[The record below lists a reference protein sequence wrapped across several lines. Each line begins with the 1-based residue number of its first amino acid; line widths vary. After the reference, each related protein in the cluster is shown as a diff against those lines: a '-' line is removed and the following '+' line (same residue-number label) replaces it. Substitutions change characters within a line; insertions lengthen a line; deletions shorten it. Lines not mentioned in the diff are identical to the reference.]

1 MARKPGRPASDEIVS
16 EAAKQA
22 TDASK
27 IPVDAAD
34 SETDQLIREAN
45 AILSNT
51 ARTEI
56 LKTAALNAKKAHL
69 EAKREFKEAQEEIS
83 EFEKPSSS
91 LNGFKS
97 IPSGITPEDIR
108 TIAETL
114 PEEQREGFI
123 RQALGMPGGNP
134 LISAFMQRTP
144 TAQAAIQPNNSQPAQ
159 NMTFTDMM
167 QGMLAM
173 MSMSMQLEQKKSEE
187 WRQQQ
192 AYLEEQHRRRVEE
205 LREARGEVPQE
216 RGPDP
221 ATEAYKLQI
230 DLLREE
236 LKTNREMLKDAI
248 TKREGGDVSSSLQ
261 QQILDL
267 TQKNLDI
274 QNQAQEAKLRAMEAQ
289 LQQNSKFNMSIN
301 DIVKQAQD
309 SGANLRMGDAT
320 DLQLANDHEYRMK
333 QLELQQEREE
343 KLTNAKIAEYQA
355 KVTEAESHKDLIKT
369 LAVAVGTQLFSK
381 QQSIPSVEESSNS
394 VKKLV
399 GAVQ

>member
-1 MARKPGRPASDEIVS
+1 MARKPGRPPSDEIVS

-22 TDASK
+22 NDASK
-27 IPVDAAD
+27 IIVEATDP
-34 SETDQLIREAN
+34 ETDQLLKEAN

-51 ARTEI
+51 AKTEI

-83 EFEKPSSS
+83 EFEKPLAKS
-91 LNGFKS
+91 NGFKS
-97 IPSGITPEDIR
+97 IPSGVTPDDIR
-108 TIAETL
+108 AIAETL
-114 PEEQREGFI
+114 PEEHRESFI
-123 RQALGMPGGNP
+123 RQALGMPGGNS
-134 LISAFMQRTP
+134 LVSAFMQKSP
-144 TAQAAIQPNNSQPAQ
+144 MAQSVVQPVQQPAQ
-159 NMTFTDMM
+159 NMSFTDMM

-173 MSMSMQLEQKKSEE
+173 MSMSVQLEQKKSEE

-205 LREARGEVPQE
+205 LREARGEVQQE
-216 RGPDP
+216 HGPDP

-236 LKTNREMLKDAI
+236 LKTNREMLKDAM
-248 TKREGGDVSSSLQ
+248 TKRDGGDVSSSLQ
-261 QQILDL
+261 QQILEL

-289 LQQNSKFNMSIN
+289 LQQNSKFNMNIN
-301 DIVKQAQD
+301 DIIKQAQD

-343 KLTNAKIAEYQA
+343 KIAMAQIAEHQA
-355 KVTEAESHKDLIKT
+355 KTAQAEGQKDLIKT

-381 QQSIPSVEESSNS
+381 QQPIPSVDESSNS
-394 VKKLV
+394 VKRLV

>member
-1 MARKPGRPASDEIVS
+1 MARKPGRPPSDEIVS

-22 TDASK
+22 NDASK
-27 IPVDAAD
+27 IIVEATDP
-34 SETDQLIREAN
+34 ETDQLLKEAN

-51 ARTEI
+51 AKTEI

-69 EAKREFKEAQEEIS
+69 EAKREFKEAQEEIL
-83 EFEKPSSS
+83 EFEKPLAKS
-91 LNGFKS
+91 NGFKS
-97 IPSGITPEDIR
+97 IPSGVTPDDIR
-108 TIAETL
+108 AIAETL
-114 PEEQREGFI
+114 PEEHRESFI
-123 RQALGMPGGNP
+123 RQALGMPGGNS
-134 LISAFMQRTP
+134 LVSAFMQKSP
-144 TAQAAIQPNNSQPAQ
+144 MAQSVVQPVQQPAQ
-159 NMTFTDMM
+159 NMSFTDMM

-173 MSMSMQLEQKKSEE
+173 MSMSVQLEQKKSEE

-236 LKTNREMLKDAI
+236 LKTNREMLKDAM
-248 TKREGGDVSSSLQ
+248 TKREGGDISSSLQ
-261 QQILDL
+261 QQILEL

-289 LQQNSKFNMSIN
+289 LQQNSKFNMNIN
-301 DIVKQAQD
+301 DIIKQAQD
-309 SGANLRMGDAT
+309 SGANLRVGDAT
-320 DLQLANDHEYRMK
+320 DLQLANDHEYRMR

-343 KLTNAKIAEYQA
+343 KIAMAQIAEHQA
-355 KVTEAESHKDLIKT
+355 KTAQAEGQKDLIKT

-381 QQSIPSVEESSNS
+381 QQPIPSVDESSNS
-394 VKKLV
+394 VKRLV

>member
-1 MARKPGRPASDEIVS
+1 MARKPGRPPSDEIVS

-22 TDASK
+22 NDASK
-27 IPVDAAD
+27 IIVEATDP
-34 SETDQLIREAN
+34 ETDQLLKEAN

-51 ARTEI
+51 AKTEI

-83 EFEKPSSS
+83 EFEKPLAKS
-91 LNGFKS
+91 NGFKS
-97 IPSGITPEDIR
+97 IPSGVTPDDIR
-108 TIAETL
+108 AIAETL
-114 PEEQREGFI
+114 PEEHRESFI
-123 RQALGMPGGNP
+123 RQALGMPGGNS
-134 LISAFMQRTP
+134 LVSAFMQKSP
-144 TAQAAIQPNNSQPAQ
+144 MAQSVVQPVQQPAQ
-159 NMTFTDMM
+159 NMSFTDMM

-173 MSMSMQLEQKKSEE
+173 MSMSVQLEQKKSEE

-205 LREARGEVPQE
+205 LREARGEVSQE

-236 LKTNREMLKDAI
+236 LKTNREMLKDAM
-248 TKREGGDVSSSLQ
+248 TKREGGDISSSLQ
-261 QQILDL
+261 QQILEL

-289 LQQNSKFNMSIN
+289 LQQNSKFNMNIN

-309 SGANLRMGDAT
+309 SGANLRVGDAT
-320 DLQLANDHEYRMK
+320 DLQLANDHEYRMR

-343 KLTNAKIAEYQA
+343 KIAMAQIAEHQA
-355 KVTEAESHKDLIKT
+355 KTAQAEGQKDLIKT

-381 QQSIPSVEESSNS
+381 QQPIPSVDESSNS
-394 VKKLV
+394 VKRLV